1 MEVLCFATG
10 QKLSEFQIE
19 CILLREQARELRKHK
34 CNLPYSNSIFFEC
47 TSIEAR
53 IMCVRQQP
61 EYCEENLHC
70 LHVLPVSAY
79 YESEVNKCNCEA
91 KAECESIDTSLGP
104 Q

>member
-1 MEVLCFATG
+1 MEVYVLPLVKSYLNFKSNAFYYVGRHVNCENTNAT
-10 QKLSEFQIE
+10 FHIE
-19 CILLREQARELRKHK
+19 IR
-34 CNLPYSNSIFFEC
+34 YFFEC

-70 LHVLPVSAY
+70 LYVLPVSAY

-91 KAECESIDTSLGP
+91 KAECELIDTSLGP
-104 Q
+104 